1 MKNKNVI
8 IYTRVSTKEQA
19 DTGYSLIFQK
29 EQLEKYCGF
38 KNYNIIKHY
47 EEDYSAK
54 TFTKRKVYQEMKQYI
69 KANHKNIDTLLFVK
83 WDRFSRNLEF
93 ALTEMRFLKS
103 LEVDVECMEQPLD
116 LDIPENLAILATY
129 LAFPEIENK
138 KTSKRVKDCMVTA
151 AQRGCY
157 MGSSPIGYT
166 NGRDEM
172 GNAVLQPNERADE
185 VRNLFK
191 EVAIGTKSVKQV
203 KECLKIKESVSTC
216 QRILRNKVYI
226 GKVRV
231 PEHKGISEYWE
242 KGLHD
247 ALIDEV
253 TFYKVQDVLD
263 GRVVKTNPK
272 YSKKRNDLY
281 LRDFLKCPICG
292 RKLTGSPSK
301 GNGGVYSYYYCG
313 NSGHT
318 SFRADEAHSEFTK
331 LLYTFKPKQEV
342 ADLYLEILKD
352 VSKERKGG
360 FKTKAKS
367 IAPQIEALETKL
379 ITLQDKW
386 LDGKTNDSDYHSMKE
401 RIEKQIRDLKF
412 EQEQILS
419 IDTNFN
425 SKLDFGLNLLSN
437 LDKFF
442 DLMDVETKYYLIGLI
457 FPEKLQFQKNQ
468 YQTTK
473 INEFVNTI
481 LSDNA
486 GYRAKI
492 KRLTSISE
500 SQSHIVIPLGLEPRT
515 PSLKVMCS
523 TC

>member
-8 IYTRVSTKEQA
+8 LYTRVSTKEQA

-38 KNYNIIKHY
+38 KNYNNVKHF

-54 TFTKRKVYQEMKQYI
+54 TFTKRKKYQEMKQYI
-69 KANHKNIDTLLFVK
+69 KANHKNIDALLFVK

-93 ALTEMRFLKS
+93 ALTEIRS
-103 LEVDVECMEQPLD
+103 LASLGVDVECMEQPLD
-116 LDIPENLAILATY
+116 LNIPENLAILATY

-138 KTSKRVKDCMVTA
+138 RISQRVKGGMVKA
-151 AQRGCY
+151 AQLGCY

-166 NGRDEM
+166 NGRDSLE
-172 GNAVLQPNERADE
+172 NAVLQPNERAE
-185 VRNLFK
+185 EIKMLFK
-191 EVAIGTKSVKQV
+191 EVATGTKSVKQV
-203 KECLKIKESVSTC
+203 REQLKIKESVSTC

-231 PEHKGISEYWE
+231 PEHEGTPEYW
-242 KGLHD
+242 KDGLHE
-247 ALIDEV
+247 ALIDEA

-272 YSKKRNDLY
+272 YSKKRDDLY
-281 LRDFLKCPICG
+281 LRDFLRCPVCN
-292 RKLTGSPSK
+292 RKLTGGPSK
-301 GNGGVYSYYYCG
+301 GNGGVYYYYYCG
-313 NSGHT
+313 EPGHT
-318 SFRADEAHSEFTK
+318 SFRADKAHNEFTK

-342 ADLYLEILKD
+342 ADLYIEILKD
-352 VSKERKGG
+352 VSRERKGG
-360 FKTKAKS
+360 FKNKAKS
-367 IAPQIEALETKL
+367 ITPEIDTLGTKL

-386 LDGKTNDSDYHSMKE
+386 LEGKTNDSDYHSMKE
-401 RIEKQIRDLKF
+401 RIEKQIRELKF

-419 IDTNFN
+419 IDTNFD

-437 LDKFF
+437 LNKFF
-442 DLMDVETKYYLIGLI
+442 AVMDIETKYNMIGLI
-457 FPEKLQFQKNQ
+457 FPEKLQYQKNQ

-486 GYRAKI
+486 RYREKI
-492 KRLTSISE
+492 KKLTAISD
-500 SQSHIVIPLGLEPRT
+500 SQSHLVIPLGRVIYLQLVYT
-515 PSLKVMCS
+515 SQFA
-523 TC
+523 

>member
-38 KNYNIIKHY
+38 KNYNNVKHF

-69 KANHKNIDTLLFVK
+69 KANHKNIDALLFVK

-93 ALTEMRFLKS
+93 ALTEMRFLKE

-116 LDIPENLAILATY
+116 LSIPENLAILATY

-138 KTSKRVKDCMVTA
+138 RISQRVKGGMVTA
-151 AQRGCY
+151 AKQGCY
-157 MGSSPIGYT
+157 MGSSPIGYS
-166 NGRDEM
+166 NGRDSL
-172 GNAVLQPNERADE
+172 GNAVLQPDERAE
-185 VRNLFK
+185 QVRMLFR
-191 EVAIGTKSVKQV
+191 EIATGTKSVKQV
-203 KECLKIKESVSTC
+203 KNLLKFKESVSTC

-231 PEHKGISEYWE
+231 PEHEDTPEYWE
-242 KGLHD
+242 KGLHEP
-247 ALIDEV
+247 LIDEE
-253 TFYKVQDVLD
+253 TFYKVQDILD
-263 GRVVKTNPK
+263 GRIIKTNPK
-272 YSKKRNDLY
+272 YSKKREDLY

-318 SFRADEAHSEFTK
+318 SFRADEAHSEFVK
-331 LLYTFKPKQEV
+331 MLYTFKPKQEV
-342 ADLYLEILKD
+342 ADLYVEILKD

-367 IAPQIEALETKL
+367 IQPQIETLETKL

-386 LDGKTNDSDYHSMKE
+386 LDGKTNDADYHSMKE

-419 IDTNFN
+419 IDTNFD

-442 DLMDVETKYYLIGLI
+442 DLMDIETKYYLIGLI

-500 SQSHIVIPLGLEPRT
+500 SQSHQVIPLGLEPRT

>member
-8 IYTRVSTKEQA
+8 LYTRVSTKEQA
-19 DTGYSLIFQK
+19 DTGYSLTFQK

-38 KNYNIIKHY
+38 KNYNILKHF

-69 KANHKNIDTLLFVK
+69 KANHRNADAVVFVK
-83 WDRFSRNLEF
+83 WDRFSRNLEY
-93 ALTEMRFLKS
+93 ALTEMRYLKS
-103 LEVDVECMEQPLD
+103 LDVDVECMEQPLD
-116 LDIPENLAILATY
+116 LSVPENLAILATY

-138 KTSKRVKDCMVTA
+138 RISQRVKGGMVTA
-151 AQRGCY
+151 AKQGCY

-166 NGRDEM
+166 NGRDSLE
-172 GNAVLQPNERADE
+172 NAVLKPSERAE
-185 VRNLFK
+185 QIRMLFR
-191 EVAIGTKSVKQV
+191 EVAPGTKSVKQV
-203 KECLKIKESVSTC
+203 KEYLGIKESVSTC

-231 PEHKGISEYWE
+231 PEHDGVAEYWE
-242 KGLHD
+242 KGLHEP
-247 ALIDEV
+247 LIDEV
-253 TFYKVQDVLD
+253 TFYQVQNVLD
-263 GRVVKTNPK
+263 GRVIKTNPK
-272 YSKKRNDLY
+272 YSKKREDLY

-301 GNGGVYSYYYCG
+301 GNGGIYSYYYCG

-318 SFRADEAHSEFTK
+318 SFRADGAHNEFTK

-342 ADLYLEILKD
+342 ADLYVEILKD
-352 VSKERKGG
+352 VSRERKGG
-360 FKTKAKS
+360 FRDKAKS
-367 IAPQIEALETKL
+367 ITPQIETLEAKL

-386 LDGKTNDSDYHSMKE
+386 LDGKTNDSDYHSVKE
-401 RIEKQIRDLKF
+401 RIEKQICELKHER
-412 EQEQILS
+412 EQVLS
-419 IDTNFN
+419 IDTNFD

-442 DLMDVETKYYLIGLI
+442 GLMDVETKYYLIGLI

-486 GYRAKI
+486 LYRDKI

-500 SQSHIVIPLGLEPRT
+500 SQSHQVIPLGRVVYLQLGYT
-515 PSLKVMCS
+515 SQFA
-523 TC
+523 